1 MSASSYERLSV
12 GTRAEWRA
20 WLAEHHATSPGV
32 WLVQWKPGRGTGPGY
47 EDVVE
52 EALCFGWVDSQVR
65 SLDADRAEQ
74 LLTPRRKGSVWAR
87 SNKERVARLTAA
99 GLMAPAGLAV
109 VEQAKASGQWTLLDD
124 VEDLIEPADLRRAL
138 DANPAARA
146 SWDAFPPSAR
156 KALLG
161 WIVTAKRAPTRER
174 RIATTVSEAAAGRR
188 AGLQR
193 D

>member
-1 MSASSYERLSV
+1 VSASSYERLSV
-12 GTRAEWRA
+12 STRAEWRT
-20 WLAEHHATSPGV
+20 WLAEHHGTSPGV
-32 WLVQWKPGRGTGPGY
+32 WLVQRKRGPGPTY

-65 SLDADRAEQ
+65 SLDAERAEQ

-99 GLMAPAGLAV
+99 GAMAPAGLAV
-109 VEQAKASGQWTLLDD
+109 VEQAKTSGQWTLLDD
-124 VEDLIEPADLRRAL
+124 VEDLIEPADLRTAL
-138 DANPAARA
+138 DAEPAARTT
-146 SWDAFPPSAR
+146 WDAFPPSAR

-161 WIVTAKRAPTRER
+161 WVAAAKRPETRER

-188 AGLQR
+188 ANEPR

>member
-1 MSASSYERLSV
+1 VSASSYERLSV
-12 GTRAEWRA
+12 TTRAEWRA

-32 WLVQWKPGRGTGPGY
+32 WLVQWKHGRGQGPDY

-52 EALCFGWVDSQVR
+52 QAQCYGRVDSQVR

-74 LLTPRRKGSVWAR
+74 LLTPRRRTSVWAR

-99 GLMAPAGLAV
+99 GLMTPAGLAV

-124 VEDLIEPADLRRAL
+124 AENLVEPPDLRAAL
-138 DANPAARA
+138 DASPAARTA
-146 SWDAFPPSAR
+146 WDAFSPSAR
-156 KALLG
+156 KMLLG
-161 WIVTAKRAPTRER
+161 WIATAKRAPTRER
-174 RIATTVSEAAAGRR
+174 RIATTVSEAAQGRR
-188 AGLQR
+188 AGQPR

>member
-32 WLVQWKPGRGTGPGY
+32 WLVQRKRGPGPTY
-47 EDVVE
+47 DDVVE

-65 SLDADRAEQ
+65 SLDTDRAEQ
-74 LLTPRRKGSVWAR
+74 LLTPRRRSSVWAR
-87 SNKERVARLTAA
+87 SNKERVTRLTAA
-99 GLMAPAGLAV
+99 GLMTPAGLAV
-109 VEQAKASGQWTLLDD
+109 VERAKASGQWTLLDD
-124 VEDLIEPADLRRAL
+124 VEDLVEPADLRAAL
-138 DANPAARA
+138 DADPAARSA
-146 SWDAFPPSAR
+146 WDAFPPSGR
-156 KALLG
+156 KSLLG
-161 WIVTAKRAPTRER
+161 WIATAKRAPTRER

-188 AGLQR
+188 ADQPR